1 VHDQARGEV
10 RTSRTAAVLSLSLA
24 TASWG
29 ASYVVAKDL
38 LDRYDPLSILAVRF
52 VLGTAVLWLLRPR
65 AVARLPRASR
75 WHAAVIGVVLGAAQ
89 IPHYFGVQESSA
101 SVAAFLI
108 GTYVVMTP
116 VVDWLF
122 YRARVSRTTLAGT
135 VLALV
140 GLGLFA
146 GGGSVSL
153 LGLVLC
159 LTAALLYA
167 VQISTV
173 GAWVPATNLWGFT
186 AVTVAAMSAVI
197 AVPALIRG
205 IQIPSSTGDWLG
217 ILYLALFAGIA
228 GVMLQSWGQRHIPAT
243 QAAVILVMEPVWAT
257 GLAVVFLGDQLDA
270 RLLIGGAVLL
280 VANVVVAVGSRQR
293 PAESPLVGGS

>member
-10 RTSRTAAVLSLSLA
+10 RTPRIAAVLALSLA

-38 LDRYDPLSILAVRF
+38 LHRYDPLSILAVRF
-52 VLGTAVLWLLRPR
+52 CLGTAVLLLLRPR
-65 AVARLPRASR
+65 SVAQLPAASR
-75 WHAAVIGVVLGAAQ
+75 RHAAIIGVVLGAAQ

-116 VVDWLF
+116 VVDWVLH
-122 YRARVSRTTLAGT
+122 RARVSRTTLAGT
-135 VLALV
+135 LLALV
-140 GLGLFA
+140 GLALFA

-186 AVTVAAMSAVI
+186 AVTMAAITVVV
-197 AVPALIRG
+197 AVPALVRG
-205 IQIPSSTGDWLG
+205 VELPVSPGDWLG
-217 ILYLALFAGIA
+217 ILYLCLFAGIA
-228 GVMLQSWGQRHIPAT
+228 GVALQSWGQRHIAPT

-257 GLAVVFLGDQLDA
+257 ALAVVFLDDHLDA
-270 RLLIGGAVLL
+270 QLLLGGAVLL
-280 VANVVVAVGSRQR
+280 VANVVVARGSRR
-293 PAESPLVGGS
+293 RRAEGPLVGGS

>member
-1 VHDQARGEV
+1 MGDGPLPRRA
-10 RTSRTAAVLSLSLA
+10 TAVLALSLA

-38 LDRYDPLSILAVRF
+38 LHRYDPLSILAVRF
-52 VLGTAVLWLLRPR
+52 LLGALVLWLLHPR
-65 AVARLPRASR
+65 AVARLPRDSR
-75 WHAAVIGVVLGAAQ
+75 RHAAIIGVVLGAAQ
-89 IPHYFGVQESSA
+89 VPHYFGVRESTA

-116 VVDWLF
+116 IVDWAL
-122 YRARVSRTTLAGT
+122 YRARVSRTTVVGCLLALAG
-135 VLALV
+135 LA
-140 GLGLFA
+140 LFA

-159 LTAALLYA
+159 LSAALLYA

-186 AVTVAAMSAVI
+186 TVTMAAMTVVVTPPSLLGGVE
-197 AVPALIRG
+197 L
-205 IQIPSSTGDWLG
+205 PSSAADWMG
-217 ILYLALFAGIA
+217 ILYLALFAGVA
-228 GVMLQSWGQRHIPAT
+228 GVALQSWGQRHIPAT

-257 GLAVVFLGDQLDA
+257 ALAVVFLGDRLDA
-270 RLLIGGAVLL
+270 QLLLGGGVLL
-280 VANVVVAVGSRQR
+280 VANVVVARGSRRRHQEG
-293 PAESPLVGGS
+293 PVVGGP